1 MSKTIDRRHASSR
14 STATM
19 LSEILTPFDA
29 AEFRASVWGQRPL
42 VVPGPSTKFASLF
55 TFDSLNRIL
64 NESPFPHPTVKL
76 TRNGRTLQSSTPE
89 GFVGHI
95 RGGATLVLENAERYD
110 ATVAGFLDR
119 LSAELCFATRANVY
133 FSQPR
138 QQGYQNHYDTHD
150 FFILQVEGEKD
161 WFIFP
166 ATVEEPLFD
175 QKHHGMSPPP
185 ESEIVLQCTL
195 TRGDVLY
202 VPKGM
207 WHYACATGQP
217 SVHLTIALF
226 QRTGIDFLTWLVNEL
241 RDDETFRRRF
251 PLITR
256 DELPSESGAAH
267 PFSAR
272 VESLARALT
281 AALEDST
288 LAERYTQFLFASLRN
303 HRPFAFPARIYEPDL
318 SLSATLAV
326 THRAFLKQMEDS
338 TVTYTGYGTVLRF
351 DAGLER
357 VVDQIFASERISGAA
372 LRSTNPA
379 AADETVL
386 AVLKLLAKH
395 GFVVP
400 QESSA

>member
-1 MSKTIDRRHASSR
+1 
-14 STATM
+14 M
-19 LSEILTPFDA
+19 LSELLAPFDT

-42 VVPGPSTKFASLF
+42 VVPGPSTKFAPLF
-55 TFDSLNRIL
+55 AFDSLNRIL
-64 NESPFPHPTVKL
+64 NESPFPHPTVRLAK
-76 TRNGRTLQSSTPE
+76 NGRTLQSSTPD
-89 GFVGHI
+89 GLVGHI
-95 RGGATLVLENAERYD
+95 RNGATLILENAEWYD
-110 ATVAGFLDR
+110 ATLAMFLDR

-150 FFILQVEGEKD
+150 FFILQVEGEKE

-166 ATVEEPLFD
+166 ATVQEPLFV

-185 ESEIVLQCTL
+185 ERELLMRCTL
-195 TRGDVLY
+195 TKGDVLY

-207 WHYACATGQP
+207 WHYACATEEP

-241 RDDETFRRRF
+241 REDERFRRGF
-251 PLITR
+251 PFVTR
-256 DELPSESGAAH
+256 PELPLAAGTSH
-267 PFSAR
+267 PFSAHI
-272 VESLARALT
+272 ESLAKALT

-288 LAERYTQFLFASLRN
+288 LAERYMQFVFAALP
-303 HRPFAFPARIYEPDL
+303 HHLPFGFPAQVYEPDL
-318 SLSATLAV
+318 SPSTTLAV
-326 THRAFLKQMEDS
+326 THRAFLKRTEGS
-338 TVTYTGYGTVLRF
+338 TVSYTGYARMLRF
-351 DAGLER
+351 DVSLER
-357 VVDQIFASERISGAA
+357 VVDQVFASECTSAAA

-379 AADETVL
+379 VAEETVL

-400 QESSA
+400 QASSA

>member
-1 MSKTIDRRHASSR
+1 
-14 STATM
+14 M
-19 LSEILTPFDA
+19 LSEILAPFDSG
-29 AEFRASVWGQRPL
+29 EFRTSVWGQRPL

-55 TFDSLNRIL
+55 AFESLNRIL

-89 GFVGHI
+89 GLVAHI
-95 RGGATLVLENAERYD
+95 RSGATLILENAERYD
-110 ATVAGFLDR
+110 ATLAGFLDR

-150 FFILQVEGEKD
+150 FFILQVEGEKE

-166 ATVEEPLFD
+166 ATVQEPLFD
-175 QKHHGMSPPP
+175 QKDHGMSPPP
-185 ESEIVLQCTL
+185 ESELVMRCTL

-251 PLITR
+251 PFVTSE
-256 DELPSESGAAH
+256 ELPPESGAAH
-267 PFSAR
+267 PFNGHIK
-272 VESLARALT
+272 SLARALT
-281 AALEDST
+281 AALDDNT
-288 LAERYTQFLFASLRN
+288 LAERYTQFVFAALRN
-303 HRPFAFPARIYEPDL
+303 HLPFGLPAQIYEPDL
-318 SLSATLAV
+318 SLSTTLAV
-326 THRAFLKQMEDS
+326 THRAFLKQIEGS
-338 TVTYTGYGTVLRF
+338 TVSYTGYATVLRF
-351 DAGLER
+351 DVSLEE
-357 VVDQIFASERISGAA
+357 VVDHIFASECTSGAA
-372 LRSTNPA
+372 LCSTNPA
-379 AADETVL
+379 VAEETVL
-386 AVLKLLAKH
+386 ALLKLLAKH

-400 QESSA
+400 QVSRA